1 MTARVG
7 DTPIEIGLAA
17 AIVAVE
23 RDAPT
28 ILVSLTPGEEDGLPY
43 GQFDPIADRTLEI
56 ALRAFVSDQTG
67 LSLGYVEQ
75 LYTFGDRGRHATPDD
90 LSAHIVSIGYLA
102 LTRIASPRA
111 AALPANAAFSRGKT
125 GAVAVPPCWMP

>member
-75 LYTFGDRGRHATPDD
+75 LYSFGDRGRHARTAIG
-90 LSAHIVSIGYLA
+90 AH
-102 LTRIASPRA
+102 
-111 AALPANAAFSRGKT
+111 ALPL
-125 GAVAVPPCWMP
+125 GAVVEIEMIVEVE